1 MAKRVSCCLDK
12 NEGVI
17 VMKKMSEVLVGV
29 AAVLAVVPAFGLTT
43 DKIPEKS
50 YANVLTINVES
61 GTQTIAEALAAQ
73 SLDLTALTGNAYD
86 KLEKTGAGK
95 LKLDQNISTFTGDIY
110 VEGGYLSATDPTSLG
125 AESGTGDTSF
135 IVVREGAQL
144 DYVSSS
150 QGQWSTNNKTVY
162 LAGTG
167 PEGGN
172 GYALQFSGTGNV
184 NPQSGSCGWGKN
196 LILTGDATLGRV
208 TVSWPDMWSAAG
220 IYFNGHCLTMD
231 FGTTA
236 NRFRLYGKDSN
247 PDSSAYIKSSG
258 EVYMKTFQPAGSADN
273 TFTIG
278 KVNSIR
284 MQCNPSVWTWIVEN
298 GDMTRFLIDETG
310 KQMLSPLVIQQGSLL
325 VTNLEASS
333 AYTFAEAISGAGG
346 LRVSP
351 LPAETP
357 FELTLG
363 AVNTFAG
370 ALTVENATLHANVC
384 GAVPPEAPL
393 VLSDA
398 TADLKVEAVLR
409 LGAVTATGDNL
420 IELSHYPAVAS
431 GLSVRDGT
439 TRFSTTDRV
448 PTVHTE
454 TGEIAPGLF
463 YSLDNSTNYW
473 TGGLE
478 WKSTQV
484 VTAPAHTND
493 IDNIVLSLDAANVY
507 SQRTISGYYCY
518 SGYIMNMTDAEVT
531 WGFYVHPHA
540 RGCLMINGSPV
551 FSGRSTTDAK
561 YGTAKLKPGANT
573 FLFKCVE
580 ADKRCGPYY
589 AGSAGIDP
597 LGGFAICKTDA
608 TSKSV
613 ATLTADDLELSPTDP
628 GDGSLFRVANS
639 AEEIAAL
646 GIKERKITVTDL
658 SVASG
663 AALDVG
669 GRELIVTNLTGSG
682 AISNYNRLTVV
693 ETLTGGTGSA
703 AAGALTLNG
712 GIVFAEGAKVVLDTT
727 GMRSST
733 AYPLVSSATPIVG
746 TPTLELTGP
755 RADIGGTLQFSEDR
769 TSLTFV
775 PEQQGAL
782 ILVR

>member
-1 MAKRVSCCLDK
+1 MKMRSVI
-12 NEGVI
+12 GVGI
-17 VMKKMSEVLVGV
+17 F
-29 AAVLAVVPAFGLTT
+29 AVLTVGSAFGFTK
-43 DKIPEKS
+43 DKVPEKS

-61 GTQTIAEALAAQ
+61 GTQTIGDALAAK
-73 SLDLTALTGNAYD
+73 SLDLTALTGNVYD
-86 KLEKTGAGK
+86 KLEKTGTGK
-95 LKLDQNISTFTGDIY
+95 LTLDQDISAFTGDIY

-125 AESGTGDTSF
+125 AESGEDTSF

-144 DYVSSS
+144 DYISKT
-150 QGQWSTNNKTVY
+150 QGQWSSNKKTVY

-172 GYALQFSGTGNV
+172 GYAMQFSGSGSV
-184 NPQSGSCGWGKN
+184 NPQSGTCGWGKN

-208 TVSWPDMWSAAG
+208 AVSWPDMWSAAG
-220 IYFNGHCLTMD
+220 IYFNGHRLTMD

-236 NRFRLYGKDSN
+236 NRFRFYGKDSN

-258 EVYMKTFQPAGSADN
+258 EVYMKLFGPAGSADN
-273 TFTIG
+273 KLIIG
-278 KVNSIR
+278 EHVGSIR

-298 GDMTRFLIDETG
+298 GDTTRFLIDKDG
-310 KQMLSPLVIQQGSLL
+310 KQLLSPLVIQQGNLL
-325 VTNLEASS
+325 VTNNLETYS
-333 AYTFAEAISGAGG
+333 AYTFADAISGAGG

-351 LPAETP
+351 IPAETP

-398 TADLKVEAVLR
+398 TADLKIDAVLR
-409 LGAVTATGDNL
+409 LGAVTASGDNL
-420 IELSHYPAVAS
+420 IELSRYPAVVS

-448 PTVHTE
+448 PTIHTE

-463 YSLDNSTNYW
+463 CSRDDSVDYWKNGLDWSGN
-473 TGGLE
+473 
-478 WKSTQV
+478 QV
-484 VTAPAHTND
+484 VTEPAHTND
-493 IDNIVLSLDAANVY
+493 IDNIVLSLDYANVY
-507 SQRTISGYYCY
+507 STRTVNGYYCY
-518 SGYIMNMTDAEVT
+518 SGYIMNMTDKDVT

-540 RGCLMINGSPV
+540 RGYLEINGSSV
-551 FSGRSTTDAK
+551 SGRTTATAK
-561 YGTAKLKPGANT
+561 YAKATLKPGANT

-589 AGSAGIDP
+589 GTGGIDP
-597 LGGFAICKTDA
+597 LGGFAICKTDDA
-608 TSKSV
+608 ASKTV
-613 ATLTADDLELSPTDP
+613 ATLTADDLVLSPTDP

-663 AALDVG
+663 AALNVG

-682 AISNYNRLTVV
+682 AIGNYNRLTVV
-693 ETLTGGTGSA
+693 GTLTGGTGA
-703 AAGALTLNG
+703 TAAGALTLAG

-733 AYPLVSSATPIVG
+733 AYPLVSAATPIVG

-755 RADIGGTLQFSEDR
+755 RADIGGTLQFSENR

-775 PEQQGAL
+775 PEQQGVL

>member
-1 MAKRVSCCLDK
+1 MKMRS
-12 NEGVI
+12 VI
-17 VMKKMSEVLVGV
+17 GVGV
-29 AAVLAVVPAFGLTT
+29 VAVLTVGSAFGFTK
-43 DKIPEKS
+43 DKVPEKS
-50 YANVLTINVES
+50 YANVLTIDVAS
-61 GTQTIAEALAAQ
+61 GTQTIGDALAAK
-73 SLDLTALTGNAYD
+73 SLDLTALTGNVYD

-95 LKLDQNISTFTGDIY
+95 LTLDQDISAFTGDIY

-150 QGQWSTNNKTVY
+150 LGQWSTNNKTVY

-184 NPQSGSCGWGKN
+184 NPKSGSCGWGKN

-208 TVSWPDMWSAAG
+208 NVSWPDMWSAAG
-220 IYFNGHCLTMD
+220 IYFNGYRLTMD

-236 NRFRLYGKDSN
+236 NRFRFYGKDAN
-247 PDSSAYIKSSG
+247 QDSSAYIKSSG
-258 EVYMKTFQPAGSADN
+258 EVYMKLFAPAGSADN
-273 TFTIG
+273 TLTIG

-284 MQCNPSVWTWIVEN
+284 MQCNPGVWTWIVEN
-298 GDMTRFLIDETG
+298 GDSTQFLIDEGGT
-310 KQMLSPLVIQQGSLL
+310 QFLSPLVIQQGSLL
-325 VTNLEASS
+325 VTNLEDSS
-333 AYTFAEAISGAGG
+333 AYTFAGAISGAGG

-351 LPAETP
+351 MAAETP
-357 FELTLG
+357 FELTFG

-398 TADLKVEAVLR
+398 TADLKVEAVLH
-409 LGAVTATGDNL
+409 LGAVTASGDNL
-420 IELSHYPAVAS
+420 IELSRYPAVVS

-463 YSLDNSTNYW
+463 CSLDNSTNYW
-473 TGGLE
+473 KGGLY
-478 WKSTQV
+478 WSGNQV
-484 VTAPAHTND
+484 ETAPVHTND
-493 IDNIVLSLDAANVY
+493 IDNIVLSLDYANVY
-507 SQRTISGYYCY
+507 SQRAVSGYYCY

-540 RGCLMINGSPV
+540 RGYLLINGNGVASY
-551 FSGRSTTDAK
+551 SKTAAR

-573 FLFKCVE
+573 FIFKCVE
-580 ADKRCGPYY
+580 ADSRCGPYY
-589 AGSAGIDP
+589 GTGGIDP

-646 GIKERKITVTDL
+646 GIKERKITITDL

-663 AALDVG
+663 AALNVG

-682 AISNYNRLTVV
+682 AIGNYNRLTVV
-693 ETLTGGTGSA
+693 GTLTGGTGA
-703 AAGALTLNG
+703 TAAGALTLDG

-733 AYPLVSSATPIVG
+733 AYPLVSAATPIVG

-775 PEQQGAL
+775 PEPQGVL